1 MGETLPL
8 SRAFSREEE
17 AFCAAQGWMSKRMSS
32 GGVKAKCQ
40 DARLHVSHRAV
51 MMGAL
56 GNAVQ
61 GSSMDE
67 HQWPMAYNSSAQ
79 LFVEGNKST
88 GQFSMRDIEGM
99 RRAVGGR

>member
-1 MGETLPL
+1 M
-8 SRAFSREEE
+8 RA
-17 AFCAAQGWMSKRMSS
+17 
-32 GGVKAKCQ
+32 
-40 DARLHVSHRAV
+40 SHQAV

-67 HQWPMAYNSSAQ
+67 HQWSMAYNSSAE
-79 LFVEGNKST
+79 LFVKGNKST
-88 GQFSMRDIEGM
+88 GQFSMRDIEGI